1 MLQSGPLAA
10 LQLEV
15 DLDLAQLVAA
25 VVAATAVEDSF
36 DSFSSQSASSAYS
49 LPTAI
54 QEDEHKDPSLLHSLQ
69 AVVVLGYRSVTWI
82 LTRNTSRRNSKHWI
96 IQRYPIRSCH
106 PWRIP
111 QRKSWRCQSTSN
123 IRHTS
128 WRAQQSLRCCTC
140 RLNWG
145 RRPKRNRR

>member
-1 MLQSGPLAA
+1 MLQSDPLAA

-36 DSFSSQSASSAYS
+36 DSFPSPSASSTYS

-69 AVVVLGYRSVTWI
+69 VVVVVL
-82 LTRNTSRRNSKHWI
+82 NSDCQKHYLEK
-96 IQRYPIRSCH
+96 QNQNQDH
-106 PWRIP
+106 
-111 QRKSWRCQSTSN
+111 KLEL
-123 IRHTS
+123 HKL
-128 WRAQQSLRCCTC
+128 QSLSVDQTKEVLVDLELF
-140 RLNWG
+140 LNPLQNSSVESG
-145 RRPKRNRR
+145 FLQILRQKS

>member
-1 MLQSGPLAA
+1 MLQSDPLAA

-36 DSFSSQSASSAYS
+36 DSFPSPSASSTYS

-69 AVVVLGYRSVTWI
+69 LVVVVVVL
-82 LTRNTSRRNSKHWI
+82 NSDCQKHYLEK
-96 IQRYPIRSCH
+96 QTQNQDH
-106 PWRIP
+106 
-111 QRKSWRCQSTSN
+111 KLEL
-123 IRHTS
+123 HKL
-128 WRAQQSLRCCTC
+128 QSLSVDQTKEVLVDLELF
-140 RLNWG
+140 LNPLQNSSVESG
-145 RRPKRNRR
+145 FLQILRQKS